1 MSRRTER
8 GLRATFAAAAVMTVI
23 GTSSGPAAA
32 QPAESD
38 AVKQYEELSEQAEKL
53 NDDLL
58 KAQEDLTAKQGE
70 LDRANADLASAEQA
84 LGGAKADEEQFR
96 GRVDLL
102 TEATFEGARFNQL
115 SALLVSDSQQDFL
128 ERMSALD
135 LLAADNAESLDRL
148 GAAVAQADDAR
159 ANAEDARNR
168 AGQAADD
175 AAKLNDDLGKRKTD
189 LDGRIGELRKAMNRL
204 SSTEKSNLGFGQVK
218 DTGSY
223 LGPLGAANTA
233 LQTALGK
240 RGSQYQWGGNGPAA
254 FDCSGLTKFAYAAAG
269 VTLPR
274 VAVDQYRVGKPV
286 SQDQLQPG
294 DLVFYDD
301 GTGNPAAIH
310 HVAIYVGE
318 GKMVDAPTE
327 GQLVDV
333 RPLRGDGHYI
343 GARRVVG

>member
-1 MSRRTER
+1 M
-8 GLRATFAAAAVMTVI
+8 AVI

-32 QPAESD
+32 QPAEPD

-53 NDDLL
+53 NDDVL

-70 LDRANADLASAEQA
+70 LDRANADLAMAEQV
-84 LGGAKADEEQFR
+84 LGTARNDEEQFR
-96 GRVDLL
+96 GRVDQL
-102 TEATFEGARFNQL
+102 TEATFEGARFNEL

-128 ERMSALD
+128 ERMSALS

-148 GAAVAQADDAR
+148 SVAVSQADDAR
-159 ANAEDARNR
+159 ARAEDARNR
-168 AGQAADD
+168 AQQAADD
-175 AAKLNDDLGKRKTD
+175 AVKLNDDLGKRKAD
-189 LDGRIGELRKAMNRL
+189 LDGRIGELRKAVNRL
-204 SSTEKSNLGFGQVK
+204 SSTEKSELGFGQVK

-223 LGPLGAANTA
+223 LGPPGAANTA
-233 LQTALGK
+233 LQAALAK
-240 RGSQYQWGGNGPAA
+240 RGSQYQWGGNGPTA

-269 VTLPR
+269 ITLPR

-333 RPLRGDGHYI
+333 RSLRGDGHYI